1 MAKNKGPRIAITI
14 ECTQCRE
21 NLEKRSL
28 GVSRYL
34 TSKNR
39 RNTSAKLEI
48 LKHCRYCNKHTI
60 HKETK

>member
-1 MAKNKGPRIAITI
+1 MAKSKGPRVTITLECI
-14 ECTQCRE
+14 ECRQNE
-21 NLEKRSL
+21 NKRSN

-39 RNTSAKLEI
+39 RNTPDKLEI
-48 LKHCRYCNKHTI
+48 LKHCRYCNKHTV

>member
-1 MAKNKGPRIAITI
+1 MAKSKGPRIVVTLECI
-14 ECTQCRE
+14 ECRE
-21 NLEKRSL
+21 NTFQRTT

-39 RNTSAKLEI
+39 RNTPEKLEI
-48 LKHCRYCNKHTI
+48 LKYCKYCNKHTS